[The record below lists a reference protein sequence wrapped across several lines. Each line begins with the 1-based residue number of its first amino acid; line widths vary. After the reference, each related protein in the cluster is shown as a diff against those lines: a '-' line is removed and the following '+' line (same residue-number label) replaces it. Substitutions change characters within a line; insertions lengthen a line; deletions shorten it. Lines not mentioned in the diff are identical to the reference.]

1 MPWVIAEPGLNGPKS
16 YKEGRTTYLCDWPDC
31 ANPAEEVL
39 GCIAGSGSSW
49 LSARSTQEDEGSLGP
64 LRTRS

>member
-16 YKEGRTTYLCDWPDC
+16 YREGSKTYLCDWPDC

-39 GCIAGSGSSW
+39 GCIAE
-49 LSARSTQEDEGSLGP
+49 LAAFVAVCKEHAKKVKAA
-64 LRTRS
+64 